1 MVILLSLF
9 SVLFVSWLIYISLFE
24 NATSTLPRK
33 DYKDQAKVTLDTL
46 DQLNTILEIKDN
58 PEKAE

>member
-33 DYKDQAKVTLDTL
+33 GYKDQAKVTLDTL